1 MFERHVCPICWA
13 LQDPDTGECLVC
25 GEKYYI
31 LNVPL
36 LPLPLSSEEKTDI
49 KPCKYLLPFSN
60 GFITFTSQ
68 PTMEIVR
75 DNEVSLYGEIPISC
89 NNHAQLTFEFIPED
103 KTDTL
108 FQVYSGYSL

>member
-1 MFERHVCPICWA
+1 MFEKHICPVCWA
-13 LQDPDTGECLVC
+13 FQDPDTGECLVC

-31 LNVPL
+31 LNMPL
-36 LPLPLSSEEKTDI
+36 LPLLPEEKTEI

-68 PTMEIVR
+68 PTMEITR
-75 DNEVSLYGEIPISC
+75 DNEVSLYCDIPISC

-103 KTDTL
+103 KTNTL